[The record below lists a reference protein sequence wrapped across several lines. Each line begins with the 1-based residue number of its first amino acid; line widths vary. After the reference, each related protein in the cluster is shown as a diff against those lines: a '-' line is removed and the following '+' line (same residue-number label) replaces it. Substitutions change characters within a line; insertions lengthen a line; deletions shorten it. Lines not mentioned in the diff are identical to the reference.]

1 MSIKR
6 EVRRVPD
13 NEFLTLF
20 GPQTGQVP
28 LTPAALYPA
37 RRGAAGGTIGA
48 GAPAGAGRK
57 RRVDVTRISLDE
69 VDVQLDTVHVA
80 TIADLAGD
88 RPGDVTRSAP
98 EVDDDVRSS
107 PSSWPP
113 SG

>member
-1 MSIKR
+1 MS
-6 EVRRVPD
+6 
-13 NEFLTLF
+13 TL
-20 GPQTGQVP
+20 
-28 LTPAALYPA
+28 
-37 RRGAAGGTIGA
+37 
-48 GAPAGAGRK
+48 
-57 RRVDVTRISLDE
+57 SLDE

-88 RPGDVTRSAP
+88 RPGDVTRPAP

>member
-1 MSIKR
+1 VGPSER
-6 EVRRVPD
+6 VRRP
-13 NEFLTLF
+13 
-20 GPQTGQVP
+20 GR
-28 LTPAALYPA
+28 AAS
-37 RRGAAGGTIGA
+37 GGSMS
-48 GAPAGAGRK
+48 
-57 RRVDVTRISLDE
+57 TRISLDE